1 MTRRLDRFVED
12 FKNINLEDY
21 YQLPNKKS
29 EILRINF
36 KVASSHSIKVFIYY
50 EKAYA
55 CPSLDLPTELIEHIK
70 GYLPDIVQIE
80 LTLTLPESQYP
91 FKPHMWEVIR
101 LKSNIFNSSKYFDII
116 NTHNMYN
123 IADWSPAITIQS
135 DVLCL
140 IEKLYDYPY
149 EAENKF
155 IIKYN
160 NINITKLVIHNE
172 SNI

>member
-1 MTRRLDRFVED
+1 MTKRLDRFVED
-12 FKNINLEDY
+12 FKNINLEEF

-29 EILRINF
+29 EIVRINF
-36 KVASSHSIKVFIYY
+36 RGVSDRAIKIFIYY

-55 CPSLDLPTELIEHIK
+55 CPDLDLPTDLMEHIK

-80 LTLTLPESQYP
+80 LTLTIPESQYP

-101 LKSNIFNSSKYFDII
+101 VKSNIFDSSKYLEII
-116 NTHNMYN
+116 NTHNLYN

-140 IEKLYDYPY
+140 IEKLYDYLY
-149 EAENKF
+149 MAENKF

-160 NINITKLVIHNE
+160 NINITGLIIHNE
-172 SNI
+172 GNI

>member
-1 MTRRLDRFVED
+1 MERFVDE
-12 FKNINLEDY
+12 FKNVNLEEF

-36 KVASSHSIKVFIYY
+36 RVVSEKVIKIFIYY

-55 CPSLDLPTELIEHIK
+55 CPSFDLPTELMDHIM
-70 GYLPDIVQIE
+70 GYVPDIVQIE

-101 LKSNIFNSSKYFDII
+101 AKSNKFESSKYFEII
-116 NTHNMYN
+116 NRHNLYN

-135 DVLCL
+135 DILCV
-140 IEKLYDYPY
+140 IEKLYDYLY
-149 EAENKF
+149 VAENKF
-155 IIKYN
+155 IINYVTNIHLNITGLIIYNEN
-160 NINITKLVIHNE
+160 NI
-172 SNI
+172 